1 MMGDPVSDPKEH
13 ICGAC
18 GSSERTYMLHMRE
31 FNLNL
36 GKELHHLGDCI
47 VVPQDLLQRGPMRGP
62 RLLNTAH
69 IHI

>member
-1 MMGDPVSDPKEH
+1 
-13 ICGAC
+13 
-18 GSSERTYMLHMRE
+18 MLHMRE

-69 IHI
+69 IYIWIDTISCSQVGKALLA